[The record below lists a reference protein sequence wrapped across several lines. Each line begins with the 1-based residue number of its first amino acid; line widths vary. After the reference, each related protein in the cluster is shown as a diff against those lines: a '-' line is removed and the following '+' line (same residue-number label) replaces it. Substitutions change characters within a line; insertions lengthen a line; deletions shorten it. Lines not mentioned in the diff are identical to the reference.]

1 MCILCGKDTG
11 GNRKKK
17 SESKIRQKEETMNY
31 QEAMEYMEKVGSYG
45 IVPGLDSIKELCR
58 RLGNPQDDLKF
69 VHIAG
74 TNGKGSTLAY
84 ISNILQAA
92 GYRVGKYISP
102 VIIEYCE
109 KIQIGKQKIS
119 HKDLCEGLEIIR
131 KHCDDMVEE
140 GFHHPTPFEIETA
153 LAFRYFKEKK
163 CDIVVLETGMGGRED
178 ATNLITTTQVAVLAS
193 IGMDHMKF
201 LGNSLEEIAAHKAG
215 ICKPGCRVVSMR
227 QKEAAGKIVEQTAE
241 NLDCTLI
248 VADAANAKHVK
259 YGLKKQTFDYG
270 NYRKL
275 EISLAGKFQI
285 ANAVLAIE
293 AVQAL
298 ETCGYVI
305 KESAIRKGLKETTWT
320 GRLQILEE
328 HPLFIIDG
336 AHNEDAA
343 VKLADSIEFYFTN
356 KRIIYI
362 MGMLKDKEVDRVI
375 ALTEKYADQIL
386 TVTPPENLRAMHAY
400 DLAQEVAKVHPNV
413 TAVDSLEEAVEL
425 SHLLAGK
432 NDVILCFGSLSY
444 LGRILKIMEKRQ
456 ATKGTRK
463 AKR

>member
-1 MCILCGKDTG
+1 
-11 GNRKKK
+11 
-17 SESKIRQKEETMNY
+17 MNY
-31 QEAMEYMEKVGSYG
+31 QEAMEYMEKVGTYG
-45 IVPGLDSIKELCR
+45 IVPGLDSIRELCR
-58 RLGNPQDDLKF
+58 RLGNPQDELKF

-109 KIQIGKQKIS
+109 KIQIGKQKIT
-119 HKDLCEGLEIIR
+119 HKDLCEGLEIIK
-131 KHCDDMVEE
+131 KHCDAMVSD

-153 LAFRYFKEKK
+153 LAFWYFREKQ

-201 LGNSLEEIAAHKAG
+201 LGNSLEEIAAHKTG
-215 ICKPGCRVVSMR
+215 ICKPGCQVVSMR
-227 QKEAAGKIVEQTAE
+227 QKEAAQKVVEQTAAE
-241 NLDCTLI
+241 LGCMLTI
-248 VADAANAKHVK
+248 ADVANAKHVK

-270 NYRKL
+270 NYKKL
-275 EISLAGKFQI
+275 EITLAGKFQV
-285 ANAVLAIE
+285 ANAVLAVE

-298 ETCGYVI
+298 GKCGYEI
-305 KESAIRKGLKETTWT
+305 KETAIRKGLKETVWN

-328 HPLFIIDG
+328 HPLFIVDQIHAGIAGTRWQGRMETVLPGVIVDG

-343 VKLADSIEFYFTN
+343 AKLADSIEFYFTN

-386 TVTPPENLRAMHAY
+386 TVTPPDNPRAMHSY
-400 DLAQEVAKVHPNV
+400 DLATEVAKVHPNV

-425 SHLLAGK
+425 SHLLAGRD
-432 NDVILCFGSLSY
+432 DVILCFGSLSY

-456 ATKGTRK
+456 TAGNKRK
-463 AKR
+463 ARR